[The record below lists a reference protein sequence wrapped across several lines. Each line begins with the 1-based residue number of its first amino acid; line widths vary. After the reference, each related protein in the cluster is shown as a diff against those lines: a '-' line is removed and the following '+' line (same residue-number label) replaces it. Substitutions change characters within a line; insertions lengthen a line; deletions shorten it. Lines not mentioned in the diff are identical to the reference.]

1 MGSACRRERWPRR
14 CSTRPANEHS
24 AEVAL
29 RFQVERRGWPAQPHA
44 GHERPARPRA
54 TTWPA
59 PPAQTASDRTVRSPN
74 DTWGDQLVPT
84 EATALSSVRPLFLFP
99 EAIQLYDRVV
109 IRPGPEL
116 TASPLTVLEDME
128 DSALLEAAQGGDQL
142 GVERLLR
149 RHQSLLD
156 AQGSR
161 FFLPGGDPD
170 DVAREAPSASSRRC
184 ASTAAAAARASAV
197 LPPCITRQLSS
208 AVGAARRAKHRQLT
222 EAVAERP
229 PSAPGPPCSA
239 ARTWSIWRSGVSS
252 CGNSALHETGPTSG
266 RRPRAAPARRRR
278 DAPR

>member
-109 IRPGPEL
+109 IRAGAGTDCFPAYGLGGHGGQCPPRSR
-116 TASPLTVLEDME
+116 ARRR
-128 DSALLEAAQGGDQL
+128 SA
-142 GVERLLR
+142 
-149 RHQSLLD
+149 
-156 AQGSR
+156 
-161 FFLPGGDPD
+161 
-170 DVAREAPSASSRRC
+170 RC
-184 ASTAAAAARASAV
+184 RAAAAPPPEPARCPGLPLLPAGWRPGRRRPGGTIRFVTAV
-197 LPPCITRQLSS
+197 RFYRGGRGSSFRSFAALHYPTTVERGRRGETGQAPP
-208 AVGAARRAKHRQLT
+208 AHRGRGG
-222 EAVAERP
+222 EAAERP
-229 PSAPGPPCSA
+229 GTSLQC
-239 ARTWSIWRSGVSS
+239 RENVVDL
-252 CGNSALHETGPTSG
+252 ALG
-266 RRPRAAPARRRR
+266 REQLRELSTT
-278 DAPR
+278 